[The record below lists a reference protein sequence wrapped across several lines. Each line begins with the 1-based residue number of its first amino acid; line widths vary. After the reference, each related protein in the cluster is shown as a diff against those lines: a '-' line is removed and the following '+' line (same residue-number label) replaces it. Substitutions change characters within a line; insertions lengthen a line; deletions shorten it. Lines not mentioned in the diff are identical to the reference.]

1 MEEERTKSMNLLD
14 TTDCLEAMGVFRW
27 WKNILFVMA
36 VLCLLPLQAFFWFVN
51 VDWVK
56 IYNELESGSPVATA
70 PVASEPAKQPAA
82 QPVNAP
88 GKPTEAATPSPVEP
102 NQQAA
107 AASQPPAAQKAIP
120 HFNITIKLNQ
130 LIWLIRF
137 FNFLLVPVACFY
149 CLTLLFSLKISML
162 GRLGGINHISKAF
175 FLSLF
180 MLVLLLPWQRFFPA
194 VAVGMIYTPEE
205 LLNARAT
212 VCESGCSPMDTILY
226 YLRFSGYWL
235 LVMLLLVFAQFR
247 STRWARSILRRLEVI
262 AP

>member
-1 MEEERTKSMNLLD
+1 MEEERTKSINLLD

-27 WKNILFVMA
+27 WKNVLFVIA

-56 IYNELESGSPVATA
+56 IYNELEGGPPAATTA
-70 PVASEPAKQPAA
+70 VASEPEKPAV
-82 QPVNAP
+82 QPVNTP
-88 GKPTEAATPSPVEP
+88 GKAAETAAPAPVEP
-102 NQQAA
+102 NQKTAPVP
-107 AASQPPAAQKAIP
+107 QPPASQKAIP

-162 GRLGGINHISKAF
+162 GRLGGINHISRAF

-180 MLVLLLPWQRFFPA
+180 MFVLLLPWQRLFPA
-194 VAVGMIYTPEE
+194 VIVGMIYTPEE

-212 VCESGCSPMDTILY
+212 VCESGCSPIDTTLY
-226 YLRFSGYWL
+226 YLRFTGYWL
-235 LVMLLLVFAQFR
+235 LVMLLLVLAQFR

>member
-27 WKNILFVMA
+27 WKNVLFVVA

-56 IYNELESGSPVATA
+56 IYNELEGGPPAVVAT
-70 PVASEPAKQPAA
+70 VASEPEKPAA
-82 QPVNAP
+82 QPVNEPAKTVETV
-88 GKPTEAATPSPVEP
+88 GAVPVEP
-102 NQQAA
+102 NQQTTSAP
-107 AASQPPAAQKAIP
+107 QPPASQKAIP
-120 HFNITIKLNQ
+120 YFNITIKLNQ

-175 FLSLF
+175 FLSLL
-180 MLVLLLPWQRFFPA
+180 MLVLLLPWQKFFPA
-194 VAVGMIYTPEE
+194 VIVGMIYTPEE

-212 VCESGCSPMDTILY
+212 VCESGCSPIDTTLY
-226 YLRFSGYWL
+226 YLRFAGYWL
-235 LVMLLLVFAQFR
+235 LIMLLLVFAQFR

>member
-1 MEEERTKSMNLLD
+1 MEDERSKSMNLLD
-14 TTDCLEAMGVFRW
+14 TTDCLEAVGVFRW
-27 WKNILFVMA
+27 WKNVLFVTA
-36 VLCLLPLQAFFWFVN
+36 ILCLLPLQAFFWFVN

-56 IYNELESGSPVATA
+56 IYNELEGGPPAVTAT
-70 PVASEPAKQPAA
+70 VVSEPEKPAV
-82 QPVNAP
+82 QPVNTP
-88 GKPTEAATPSPVEP
+88 GKQAETTGPIAVEP
-102 NQQAA
+102 NQKVAPA
-107 AASQPPAAQKAIP
+107 PQPPAAQKAIP
-120 HFNITIKLNQ
+120 YFNITIRLNQ

-180 MLVLLLPWQRFFPA
+180 MFVLLLPWQRFFPS
-194 VAVGMIYTPEE
+194 VIVGMIYTPEE

-212 VCESGCSPMDTILY
+212 VCESGCSPIDTTLY
-226 YLRFSGYWL
+226 YLRFTGYWL
-235 LVMLLLVFAQFR
+235 LVTLLLVLAQFR